1 MFARGCLFSGARRAA
16 GGFVACC
23 VHVWMVGVFTA
34 LKSPFRASR
43 LAGALV
49 RALS

>member
-23 VHVWMVGVFTA
+23 VHVWMVGVFGA
-34 LKSPFRASR
+34 LKSPFRALR
-43 LAGALV
+43 PAGIV
-49 RALS
+49 VHALS